1 MKQFFV
7 RDDDDAIININDI
20 IYISHD
26 TSRNRDDKY
35 HYKVYL
41 RNTTVNP
48 ELSDNELKRLINII
62 NNNVDSQITINQ

>member
-7 RDDDDAIININDI
+7 RDGDDAIININDI

-26 TSRNRDDKY
+26 TSGSRDDGY

-41 RNTTVNP
+41 GSTTVNP